1 MPDIIQN
8 TKCGHPRYVR
18 MKIRSGQYPF
28 HPLAELELTYAKAMK
43 PADRVNRR
51 PMHDEAVHQHTL
63 SGDAVMISDRTQGRQ
78 GRLGDNSNNTTL
90 SASL

>member
-8 TKCGHPRYVR
+8 TKCGHLRNVR

-51 PMHDEAVHQHTL
+51 LCMKKQCTSTL
-63 SGDAVMISDRTQGRQ
+63 CQG
-78 GRLGDNSNNTTL
+78 TL
-90 SASL
+90 